1 MSYIPSQVNL
11 KNGLNTST
19 IVQDSGADSN
29 LVITSPSAVKVVA
42 TDNSQLVFQSTGGA
56 TFSGSVAVTGSGDVS
71 TASYTLNT
79 VGGSQ
84 ASMQSQINKLIQ
96 AVNSG
101 FNLTIS

>member
-11 KNGLNTST
+11 KNGVNTST
-19 IVQDSGADSN
+19 IVQDSGTDSN
-29 LVITSPSAVKVVA
+29 LVITAPSVIKHVSV
-42 TDNSQLVFQSTGGA
+42 DNSQMVFQSTGGA
-56 TFSGSVAVTGSGDVS
+56 TFSGSVAVTGTGDVS
-71 TASYTLNT
+71 TASYSLNT